1 MGSFFRGR
9 AKRLISGFTAL
20 LLAASLFGAA
30 GHAGANVNMSLAVNV
45 DKTTYAPGEVVSVTV
60 SLKNVENA
68 GLTGGLAYLG
78 LAISYP
84 TSIFSANDYVTV
96 TDGKRVYGA
105 TNYSYGSGVI
115 GQDYIVQTPIDRV
128 STSNGG
134 TAYNEVQFSILNASE
149 GKTFI
154 RNGDLLTFK
163 LKVKEDAPISNQIP
177 ISINSST
184 LDTIDG
190 GESSV
195 PTSNISL
202 DAAYVNITSNG
213 DSNPSGGTSN
223 PPKTETGITLSQTD
237 LMLAENDNRGITAYK
252 TFSDNTKEALEA
264 SAVTW
269 SSSNEMIAEVDNSGQ
284 ITGMA
289 KGVATITVQY
299 NGYEA
304 KINVIVFILDLD
316 IRNYIV
322 KGELESNIVNVRETD
337 TFTATALYD
346 NDKSSINVTKDSVW
360 ISSDPS
366 IFSVTD
372 GVVTGVSE
380 GSAKLI
386 TVYSNI
392 KYEQWVSVASGGGTS
407 PGGGTTPEPPARTET
422 GISFIPNDKL
432 LLTAPNKKSIAVSQ
446 KFSNDTTESLSAESV
461 TWSSSDETVATVDDK
476 GFVTAVA
483 KGVSVITAKHNGF
496 EAKINAIV
504 YTPDA
509 GKIMSFGIT
518 GASDSNKV
526 KVGGKHAFTASLK
539 YSDHTTKDV
548 TKDAVWVSMNPG
560 VCTVKD
566 GVVTGVSP
574 GSAELKIY
582 YAGEEYNTWV
592 LVEAG
597 SSSDGSTGENPPGDS
612 SGGNPSNEN
621 PSGGNTGTNPGTTT
635 GTGSTTPA
643 QPSAPPT
650 TEVFNTKVVN
660 PEVMVSK
667 VQNLVASATPAA
679 SFQQPADVKGNWA
692 EKTINMFLKLNIIK
706 GYTDGTVKPN
716 QTITRAEFVGILS
729 RIFDVQG
736 TSTVAF
742 KDVTGNNWAKTA
754 IDQFAAAGVI
764 NGYSN
769 GEFRPNQTI
778 TREEMVIVLSR
789 LMNLKSVASDA
800 SKGGFS
806 DVQGAKAAD
815 SIQQAAQAGI
825 ISGAGNGTFAPEG
838 NATRAE
844 ALTIILN
851 ALNLNG
857 QIKTMLD
864 SLE

>member
-1 MGSFFRGR
+1 MGSFFRGIG
-9 AKRLISGFTAL
+9 KRLVSGFTVL
-20 LLAASLFGAA
+20 LLAAASMFGAA
-30 GHAGANVNMSLAVNV
+30 GHAGATANMLLSVKADN
-45 DKTTYAPGEVVSVTV
+45 TSYAAGKVVSVTL
-60 SLKNVENA
+60 SLSDVEDA
-68 GLTGGLAYLG
+68 RLVGGLAYLS

-84 TSIFSANDYVTV
+84 TSIFSADDYVTV
-96 TDGKRVYGA
+96 TDGKRVYKAEGYSLGEGVTGQNFEVHA
-105 TNYSYGSGVI
+105 PVDITNESTGYN
-115 GQDYIVQTPIDRV
+115 QVQLSLLNI
-128 STSNGG
+128 SGG
-134 TAYNEVQFSILNASE
+134 TSSIQD
-149 GKTFI
+149 
-154 RNGDLLTFK
+154 GDLLTFK
-163 LKVKEDAPISNQIP
+163 LKVKENAPDSSLVP
-177 ISINSST
+177 ISIEKGT

-190 GESSV
+190 GENSV
-195 PTSNISL
+195 SDRISL
-202 DAAYVNITSNG
+202 ASAYVNITS
-213 DSNPSGGTSN
+213 SGG
-223 PPKTETGITLSQTD
+223 
-237 LMLAENDNRGITAYK
+237 
-252 TFSDNTKEALEA
+252 
-264 SAVTW
+264 
-269 SSSNEMIAEVDNSGQ
+269 
-284 ITGMA
+284 
-289 KGVATITVQY
+289 
-299 NGYEA
+299 
-304 KINVIVFILDLD
+304 
-316 IRNYIV
+316 
-322 KGELESNIVNVRETD
+322 
-337 TFTATALYD
+337 
-346 NDKSSINVTKDSVW
+346 
-360 ISSDPS
+360 
-366 IFSVTD
+366 
-372 GVVTGVSE
+372 
-380 GSAKLI
+380 
-386 TVYSNI
+386 
-392 KYEQWVSVASGGGTS
+392 S
-407 PGGGTTPEPPARTET
+407 PGGGTTPEPPARIET
-422 GISFIPNDKL
+422 GISLIPNDKL
-432 LLTAPNKKSIAVSQ
+432 LLTAPNKQSIAVFQ

-476 GFVTAVA
+476 GFVTALA

-660 PEVMVSK
+660 PEAVVSK
-667 VQNLVASATPAA
+667 VQNLVSSATPAA
-679 SFQQPADVKGNWA
+679 SFEQPADVKGNWA
-692 EKTINMFLKLNIIK
+692 EKTIDMFLKLNIIK

-754 IDQFAAAGVI
+754 IEQFAAAGVI

-769 GEFRPNQTI
+769 GEFKPNQTI

-789 LMNLKSVASDA
+789 LINLKSVASDA

-851 ALNLNG
+851 VLNLNG